1 MPVDSSIASL
11 QHEIASC
18 ERQLQRLK
26 QQLADA
32 EGARSRNRPY
42 SPTAASHAYTPSGSA
57 ASLPA
62 DAFHGDV
69 HHNRQFLGAALGGG
83 LPDEW
88 QAELWAVLEQPAHD
102 DRGSRPWPLETHEY
116 TRYGRQLIMPEVG
129 LQGQLRLR
137 SSAVLIVGAGG
148 LGCPAAAYIAGAG
161 VGTLGLV
168 DADTVE
174 ESNLH
179 RQILHST
186 SKVGMP
192 KVESALR
199 NLRCLNPNIKYYSY
213 NTRLTPENALDIFS
227 EYDLVLDCTDTP
239 ASRYLISDTCVL
251 LGKPLVSA
259 SALQTEG
266 QLMVLNNPP
275 RPPGDPDGGP
285 CYRCVFPKPPPA
297 DSVISCGEGGIL
309 GPVVGVMGVLQA
321 LEAIKLIAAGIEK
334 PPSPSS
340 DEMDVDGTSA
350 ASDKH
355 HDAAAAAGS
364 KPAGNKPS
372 LLLFS
377 AYSSPQ
383 FRSFGLRTRKAKCAA
398 CSAQVTVTREALTS
412 GSMDYVQFC
421 GAVSPINALAPEE
434 RISALEY
441 EQTRNGLSTAV
452 EESSLS
458 SFSGGMPKN
467 QKHILVDVREKVQ
480 FELAHLDGSIN
491 IPFSD
496 IVATPIP
503 PPSSLSP
510 PASAASAPA
519 TPATD
524 GADSPAS
531 PKQAAG
537 GGSVDDQSQSQ
548 PLPAWL
554 TQLRQLPSEQPIVV
568 TCRLGNDS
576 QLAVRK
582 MKALGLDEDG
592 TRKIVDVRGGLRSWR
607 EDVDADFP
615 NY

>member
-1 MPVDSSIASL
+1 MPIDSSIASL

-32 EGARSRNRPY
+32 EDARSRNQSSSSATASY
-42 SPTAASHAYTPSGSA
+42 SYAPSVPT

-62 DAFHGDV
+62 DTFHSDI

-102 DRGSRPWPLETHEY
+102 DGQRRWPLEKHEY
-116 TRYGRQLIMPEVG
+116 RRYGRQLIMPEVG

-137 SSAVLIVGAGG
+137 SSAVLIIGAGG

-161 VGTLGLV
+161 VGTLGMV
-168 DADTVE
+168 DGDTVE

-199 NLRCLNPNIKYYSY
+199 NLKCLNPNVRYYSY
-213 NTRLTPENALDIFS
+213 NTRLTPENAQDIFS
-227 EYDLVLDCTDTP
+227 EYDIVLDCTDTP

-259 SALQTEG
+259 SALRTEG

-275 RPPGDPDGGP
+275 RPPGDSTGGP

-297 DSVISCGEGGIL
+297 ESVISCGEGGIL

-321 LEAIKLIAAGIEK
+321 LEAIKVITAGIER
-334 PPSPSS
+334 PPS
-340 DEMDVDGTSA
+340 DEMDVDGASP
-350 ASDKH
+350 ASDKL
-355 HDAAAAAGS
+355 HDAAAAGS
-364 KPAGNKPS
+364 KPTSNKPS

-377 AYSSPQ
+377 AYSNPQ

-398 CSAQVTVTREALTS
+398 CSAQATVTRQALTS

-421 GAVSPINALAPEE
+421 GAVGPINALSPEE
-434 RISALEY
+434 RISALDY
-441 EQTRNGLSTAV
+441 HQARNGIASVAK
-452 EESSLS
+452 ENSSPFSDGRPESQ
-458 SFSGGMPKN
+458 N
-467 QKHILVDVREKVQ
+467 HILVDVREKVQ
-480 FELAHLDGSIN
+480 FELAHLDDSIN

-496 IVATPIP
+496 IVATAVPQL
-503 PPSSLSP
+503 SSSSSP
-510 PASAASAPA
+510 PASASTTPA
-519 TPATD
+519 TPAT
-524 GADSPAS
+524 GSADSPAS
-531 PKQAAG
+531 PKQATEG
-537 GGSVDDQSQSQ
+537 GNTNDQLE
-548 PLPAWL
+548 PAPAWL
-554 TQLRQLPSEQPIVV
+554 TQLRQLPAEKPIVV

-582 MKALGLDEDG
+582 MKALGLDGDG
-592 TRKIVDVRGGLRSWR
+592 KRMIVDVRGGLRAWR
-607 EDVDADFP
+607 ENVDAEFP
-615 NY
+615 DY

>member
-18 ERQLQRLK
+18 ERQLHRLK

-32 EGARSRNRPY
+32 EGTRAHNQSF
-42 SPTAASHAYTPSGSA
+42 SSTASAASYTHASSGSA

-62 DAFHGDV
+62 DTFHADA
-69 HHNRQFLGAALGGG
+69 HYNREFLGAALGGG

-88 QAELWAVLEQPAHD
+88 QAELWAVLEQPAHND
-102 DRGSRPWPLETHEY
+102 HGSRRWPLETNEY
-116 TRYGRQLIMPEVG
+116 KRYGRQLIMPEVG

-168 DADTVE
+168 DGDTVE

-199 NLRCLNPNIKYYSY
+199 NLKCLNPNVKYYSY
-213 NTRLTPENALDIFS
+213 NTRLAPENALDIFA

-259 SALQTEG
+259 SALRTEG

-275 RPPGDPDGGP
+275 RPSGDPTGGP

-297 DSVISCGEGGIL
+297 ESVVSCGEGGIL

-334 PPSPSS
+334 PLS
-340 DEMDVDGTSA
+340 DEMDVDGASP
-350 ASDKH
+350 ASDEL
-355 HDAAAAAGS
+355 HDAAAAGS

-377 AYSSPQ
+377 AYSNPQ
-383 FRSFGLRTRKAKCAA
+383 FRSFGLRTRKPKCAA
-398 CSAQVTVTREALTS
+398 CSALATVTHEALTS

-421 GAVSPINALAPEE
+421 GAVSPVDALSPEE

-441 EQTRNGLSTAV
+441 EQARSGVSTAAKENGLISPSDRML
-452 EESSLS
+452 ESH
-458 SFSGGMPKN
+458 
-467 QKHILVDVREKVQ
+467 KHILVDVREKVQ

-496 IVATPIP
+496 IVATPVPP
-503 PPSSLSP
+503 PPSSSSP
-510 PASAASAPA
+510 PASAASPLA
-519 TPATD
+519 TPAT
-524 GADSPAS
+524 GSADSPAS
-531 PKQAAG
+531 PKQAVG
-537 GGSVDDQSQSQ
+537 GGSGDDQ
-548 PLPAWL
+548 PAAWL
-554 TQLRQLPSEQPIVV
+554 TQLRQLPSKQPIVV
-568 TCRLGNDS
+568 ACRLGNDS

-592 TRKIVDVRGGLRSWR
+592 TRKIVDVRGGLRAWR
-607 EDVDADFP
+607 EDVDAEFP
-615 NY
+615 DY